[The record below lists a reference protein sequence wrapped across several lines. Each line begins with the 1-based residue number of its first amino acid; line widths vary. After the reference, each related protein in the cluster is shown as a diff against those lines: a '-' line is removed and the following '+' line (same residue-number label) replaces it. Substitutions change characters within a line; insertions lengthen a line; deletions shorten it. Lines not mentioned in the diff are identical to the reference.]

1 MGRPDTDP
9 EQIQA
14 EYELHPQEYDPTH
27 EPTPNVADEYPPP
40 PPYEN
45 SNQQGQQQP
54 QFPPQQPPQ
63 YPPPA
68 QQQPPKYPPPTQ
80 QQPPQYPLTAQQQP
94 LQYPPPSQQ
103 PNQAY
108 PPPQRPAPYP
118 PQQNMQY
125 NPAYPNGTNQQPAA
139 AAYTPQPVQYPP
151 KSPAANQM
159 YANVGPQATQPQTVY
174 APNVAPQ
181 MFPQTAFLPP
191 DQGQGMPPVSPHKH
205 VAGIPVGNGGVDGW
219 RTGLFDFMDDPMN
232 ALVTAFF
239 PCLTFGQIA
248 EIVDDG
254 HTTCGT
260 SGLLYGAIAF
270 LIGLPCLMSCTYRTK
285 LRNKFGLPEAP
296 APDWVTHFLC
306 EWCAL
311 CQEYRELQLRGWDP
325 SIGWQGNLAKK
336 QVQQPVMM
344 VPMNQRMMA

>member
-68 QQQPPKYPPPTQ
+68 QQQPPQYPLPAQ
-80 QQPPQYPLTAQQQP
+80 QQPPQYP
-94 LQYPPPSQQ
+94 PPSEQ

-108 PPPQRPAPYP
+108 PPPQWPAPYP

-139 AAYTPQPVQYPP
+139 AAYPPQPVQYPP

-181 MFPQTAFLPP
+181 VFPQPAFLPP

-205 VAGIPVGNGGVDGW
+205 VAGIPVVNGGVDGW

-254 HTTCGT
+254 HT
-260 SGLLYGAIAF
+260 
-270 LIGLPCLMSCTYRTK
+270 
-285 LRNKFGLPEAP
+285 
-296 APDWVTHFLC
+296 
-306 EWCAL
+306 
-311 CQEYRELQLRGWDP
+311 
-325 SIGWQGNLAKK
+325 
-336 QVQQPVMM
+336 
-344 VPMNQRMMA
+344 